1 VNDVVSRALWAG
13 TLTGVGLCAAA
24 TVARAAGLEVAPR
37 LAQLGVLALF
47 LTPPLRLAVTS
58 GGFWREG
65 ARPHA
70 VAAFVVLGVLL
81 VAAARAA
88 FR

>member
-1 VNDVVSRALWAG
+1 ME
-13 TLTGVGLCAAA
+13 TLPKTLPGAVCAQW
-24 TVARAAGLEVAPR
+24 VRCCRPNCRCARGHLHGPYFYR
-37 LAQLGVLALF
+37 
-47 LTPPLRLAVTS
+47 
-58 GGFWREG
+58 FWREG
-65 ARPHA
+65 ARRHA